1 MKIELKT
8 KSLRE
13 INRMVESNGLDP
25 KTVKIDSIILERFDT
40 PDEPFVRLTLKG
52 KKLK

>member
-13 INRMVESNGLDP
+13 INRIVEANGLDP
-25 KTVKIDSIILERFDT
+25 KTVKIGGDIYERFDT
-40 PDEPFVRLTLKG
+40 PDEPFIRLYLKG
-52 KKLK
+52 KKK